1 MVYDVLYRKSYHVL
15 KERSINPQIN
25 QKIETGKTSLTLKP
39 NNLSSNKGRDK
50 APQVACLVQW
60 IQFSAGALNH
70 FQFGYKS
77 NGP

>member
-25 QKIETGKTSLTLKP
+25 QKIETGKTRLTLKP

-50 APQVACLVQW
+50 APQVA
-60 IQFSAGALNH
+60 
-70 FQFGYKS
+70 
-77 NGP
+77 